1 MTPRRI
7 SAKLFALPDP
17 AAAPELRPFIGLFHR
32 FIQEDALD
40 GLLLDVADY
49 GHVPAGPGVILIGH
63 DVDYAIDLTHGRA
76 GLLTTRKRHPDLP
89 LGELLRDTLRRAL
102 IAVQQVEADASAGL
116 RFATGEIELRFVD
129 QLAAPST
136 QEAYESVCKEI
147 EPVAVRLF
155 GASGFELARARAEE
169 PRPILTVTLSVL
181 SDPGTSGAVD
191 ASALLERLGGA

>member
-32 FIQEDALD
+32 FIQEDALE

-63 DVDYAIDLTHGRA
+63 DVDYAIDLRDGRA

-89 LGELLRDTLRRAL
+89 LGELLRNTLRRAL

-116 RFATGEIELRFVD
+116 RFGTGEIELRFVD
-129 QLAAPST
+129 QLAAPNT
-136 QEAYESVCKEI
+136 REAYESVCKEI
-147 EPVAVRLF
+147 EPVAIRLF
-155 GASGFELARARAEE
+155 GASGFELAHVGGDDPRAM
-169 PRPILTVTLSVL
+169 LTVSLSA
-181 SDPGTSGAVD
+181 PGISGAVG
-191 ASALLERLGGA
+191 ASALLERIGGAWAV

>member
-7 SAKLFALPDP
+7 SAKLFAQPDP
-17 AAAPELRPFIGLFHR
+17 AAALDLRPFIGLFHR

-63 DVDYAIDLTHGRA
+63 DVDYAIDRTDGRA

-102 IAVQQVEADASAGL
+102 IAAEQVEADASAGL

-129 QLAAPST
+129 QLAVPNT

-147 EPVAVRLF
+147 EPVAIRLF
-155 GASGFELARARAEE
+155 GASGFELARARADD
-169 PRPILTVTLSVL
+169 PREMLTVTLSVL

>member
-7 SAKLFALPDP
+7 SAKLFAQPDP
-17 AAAPELRPFIGLFHR
+17 ATALDLRPFIGLFHR

-63 DVDYAIDLTHGRA
+63 DVDYAIDLTGGRA

-102 IAVQQVEADASAGL
+102 IAVQQVEADAGAGL
-116 RFATGEIELRFVD
+116 RFASGEIELRFVD

-136 QEAYESVCKEI
+136 QETYESVCKEI

-155 GASGFELARARAEE
+155 GASGFELARARADD
-169 PRPILTVTLSVL
+169 PRAMLTVSLSA
-181 SDPGTSGAVD
+181 PGTSGAAN